1 MELKRFE
8 VEPLDRYNLVTDK
21 KYRMNSLLKT
31 QLDLMSNV
39 VEYDSDMVMLIDGEI
54 EGTGKSTLAQQIAY
68 YFAWKAGTKFNVDNI
83 VFNPTQLKKALEDA
97 QKFTAFIWDEA
108 YEGSNKY
115 RIMSSEN
122 QKLTTIFQKI
132 RQKNLFL
139 VIVLPSFFDLSK
151 YYAVRR
157 SWALIHCYLQPQVT
171 NDEAEEG
178 GTLDLSKPVL
188 QKGYFKYFT
197 RPLKKKLYNW
207 HKKDEDYSTTNPRF
221 IGMFPPFYCV
231 DEQAYK
237 EKKSKIEEEEPM
249 DEKVFVIECL
259 NRKMPVPTLL
269 KYSKYSK
276 QHLYEIKRKMGFDDG
291 IEADE

>member
-1 MELKRFE
+1 MELKRYE
-8 VEPLDRYNLVTDK
+8 VEPLDRYNAVTDK
-21 KYRMNSLLKT
+21 KYRMNTLLKL

-68 YFAWKAGTKFNVDNI
+68 YFAWKAKTKFSVDNI
-83 VFNPTQLKKALEDA
+83 IFNPTQLKNALENA
-97 QKFTAFIWDEA
+97 EKFSVFIWDEA

-139 VIVLPSFFDLSK
+139 IIVLPSFFDLSK

-171 NDEAEEG
+171 SDEADEG
-178 GTLDLSKPVL
+178 DKLDLDKPVL
-188 QKGYFKYFT
+188 QKGFFKYFT

-207 HKKDEDYSTTNPRF
+207 HKKDEDYSTTAPRF
-221 IGMFPPFYCV
+221 IGMFPPFYTV
-231 DEQAYK
+231 DEQEYK
-237 EKKSKIEEEEPM
+237 LKKSKIEADEGI
-249 DEKVFVIECL
+249 DEKEWVRECL
-259 NRKMPVPTLL
+259 RRGMEVSEIAPH
-269 KYSKYSK
+269 SKYGK
-276 QHLYEIKRKMGFDDG
+276 RNIFLIKESYDKK
-291 IEADE
+291 EAESVE